1 MDTLMM
7 LSPVA
12 TVLCGVC
19 RRWSWAC
26 GDPLLDHCRGCG
38 HALPAVPLYA
48 RIWDDTRPQG

>member
-1 MDTLMM
+1 VDTSLM

-48 RIWDDTRPQG
+48 RIWNDARPQG